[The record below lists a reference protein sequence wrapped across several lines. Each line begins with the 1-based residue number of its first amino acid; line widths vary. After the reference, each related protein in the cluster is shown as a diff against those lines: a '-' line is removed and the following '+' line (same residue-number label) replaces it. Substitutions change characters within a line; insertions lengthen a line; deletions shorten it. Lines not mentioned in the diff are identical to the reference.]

1 MALLLAWR
9 GARSRPGDEETT
21 MLHPVQKNSLISQF
35 RTHESDTG
43 SPEVQIALLSE
54 RINQLTEHF
63 KTHKKDHHSRRGLL
77 KLVSQRRRQLD
88 YLKRIDV
95 ERYRS
100 VITKLNLRK

>member
-1 MALLLAWR
+1 
-9 GARSRPGDEETT
+9 
-21 MLHPVQKNSLISQF
+21 MLHSVQKSTIIGQF
-35 RTHESDTG
+35 AKHEGDTG

-88 YLKRIDV
+88 YLKRVDV
-95 ERYRS
+95 ERYRD
-100 VITKLNLRK
+100 IINKLNLRK